1 VVHPVPADG
10 RPPQVYGKP
19 LKSLG
24 LTFKPSDCNAFASC
38 AFINLGSA
46 ETWRTPLATYIMR
59 TGRGP
64 GGSELGH
71 IASALIVAA
80 IIVAVLYVGSPI
92 LQPLVIAGLLA
103 FILSPVIRRLRGWG
117 LWRTSAVL
125 LTVLSALA
133 FLLLVSTTIVVQI
146 TQLADE
152 LPKYQTNLS
161 EKVRALGGSSFT
173 SSALNRASASLKDL
187 EKQISRPQEAAG
199 SKPLPVEVHQPEPR
213 GIEAIFALVKPLM
226 APLATTGLVVLFL
239 FFILLQRE
247 DLRDKFIRLAG
258 SSDIQRA
265 TIGLND
271 AAHRLSRFFLAQ
283 ALLNVGFGI
292 VIGLGLWAI
301 GIPNPALWGIFA
313 TMMRFVPYIGGFIAA
328 FFPVLLATAIDPGWT
343 IVGLTVALFLITEP
357 IAGHV
362 VEPILYG
369 QHTGLSPVA
378 VVIATLFWTMLWG
391 PMGLLLAT
399 PLTVCLVVLGK
410 HIESLRFIEIL
421 LGDEPALE
429 PEERFYQRVLAGDAN
444 EAADQAEQRL
454 KKVAL
459 SDYYDDVPMKAL
471 VLAQADAAHG
481 KLSRDKQVEIR
492 DTIEEIVEDLDEFAD
507 ETPKPKRA
515 AAGKGAEED
524 EDRASE
530 EDDQANVP
538 LVPILSRGQLPDA
551 WQLPY
556 PVLCVPSR
564 SPLDESAALMLA
576 QLLEK
581 HGVGAWV
588 QPFADIATPKNLRI
602 ASTDSPLVFLSY
614 FGTASKPAPV
624 RYLVRRLRRMM
635 PHAKFMVGFWMLGDD
650 RKKVEEWTSAVGADF
665 GVTSLKEATA
675 AIVAEASGGEPSEA
689 AALVERAA

>member
-1 VVHPVPADG
+1 
-10 RPPQVYGKP
+10 
-19 LKSLG
+19 
-24 LTFKPSDCNAFASC
+24 
-38 AFINLGSA
+38 
-46 ETWRTPLATYIMR
+46 MR

-64 GGSELGH
+64 GGTELGY

-80 IIVAVLYVGSPI
+80 ILVAILYIGSPI

-103 FILSPVIRRLRGWG
+103 FILSPAIRRLRNWG
-117 LWRTSAVL
+117 LWRTPAVL
-125 LTVLSALA
+125 LTVLSAMA
-133 FLLLVSTTIVVQI
+133 LLVLVSTTIVVQI

-152 LPKYQTNLS
+152 LPKYQTNLG
-161 EKVRALGGSSFT
+161 EKVRAFGGSSFT

-187 EKQISRPQEAAG
+187 EKQISRPQEVAG
-199 SKPLPVEVHQPEPR
+199 AKPLPVEVHQPEPR
-213 GIEAIFALVKPLM
+213 GIEAIFALLKPLM

-247 DLRDKFIRLAG
+247 DLRDRFIRLAG
-258 SSDIQRA
+258 TSDIQRA

-271 AAHRLSRFFLAQ
+271 AAIRLSRFFLAQ
-283 ALLNVGFGI
+283 ALLNTGFGI

-301 GIPNPALWGIFA
+301 GIPNPALWGIVA

-343 IVGLTVALFLITEP
+343 MVALTVALFLIFEP
-357 IAGHV
+357 LAGHV

-391 PMGLLLAT
+391 PVGLLLAT
-399 PLTVCLVVLGK
+399 PLTVCLVVIGK
-410 HIESLRFIEIL
+410 HIEGLRFIEIL

-444 EAADQAEQRL
+444 EAADQAEQQL

-471 VLAQADAAHG
+471 LLAQSDAAHG

-492 DTIEEIVEDLDEFAD
+492 DTMEEIVEDLDEFHDVTPKSKKTKAD
-507 ETPKPKRA
+507 EA
-515 AAGKGAEED
+515 KG

-530 EDDQANVP
+530 EEVP
-538 LVPILSRGQLPDA
+538 PAVPAVPVLSRGRLPDA
-551 WQLPY
+551 WQVPC

-564 SPLDESAALMLA
+564 SALDESACLMLA

-624 RYLVRRLRRMM
+624 RYLVRRLKRMM
-635 PHAKFMVGFWMLGDD
+635 PNAKFMVGFWMLGDD
-650 RKKVEEWTSAVGADF
+650 RKRVEEWTKAVGADY

-675 AIVAEASGGEPSEA
+675 AIVAEAAGEVAAEPREA
-689 AALVERAA
+689 RTERAA

>member
-1 VVHPVPADG
+1 M
-10 RPPQVYGKP
+10 
-19 LKSLG
+19 
-24 LTFKPSDCNAFASC
+24 
-38 AFINLGSA
+38 
-46 ETWRTPLATYIMR
+46 ATYIMR

-64 GGSELGH
+64 GGSELGS

-80 IIVAVLYVGSPI
+80 IIVAVLHIGAPI

-117 LWRTSAVL
+117 LWRAPAVL

-133 FLLLVSTTIVVQI
+133 VLLLVSTTIVVQI
-146 TQLADE
+146 TQLAEE
-152 LPKYQTNLS
+152 LPKYQTTLS
-161 EKVRALGGSSFT
+161 EKMRALGGSSFT

-187 EKQISRPQEAAG
+187 EKQIAAPQEMAEA
-199 SKPLPVEVHQPEPR
+199 KPLPVEVHQPEPR
-213 GIEAIFALVKPLM
+213 GVEAIFAFVKPLM

-239 FFILLQRE
+239 VFILLQRE
-247 DLRDKFIRLAG
+247 DLRDRFIRLAG
-258 SSDIQRA
+258 ASDIQRA
-265 TIGLND
+265 TSGLND
-271 AAHRLSRFFLAQ
+271 AAIRLSRFFLAQ
-283 ALLNVGFGI
+283 ALLNVSFGI

-301 GIPNPALWGIFA
+301 GIPNPALWGILA

-328 FFPVLLATAIDPGWT
+328 FFPVLLAMAIDPGWT
-343 IVGLTVALFLITEP
+343 IVGLTIALFLITEP
-357 IAGHV
+357 VAGHV

-391 PMGLLLAT
+391 PIGLLLAT

-444 EAADQAEQRL
+444 EAADQAEQQL
-454 KKVAL
+454 KTTAL

-471 VLAQADAAHG
+471 LLAQADAANG

-492 DTIEEIVEDLDEFAD
+492 DTIEEIVEDLDEFPD
-507 ETPKPKRA
+507 EAPRLKNA
-515 AAGKGAEED
+515 EAEEEKAEAHYGGD
-524 EDRASE
+524 KAAVALLHS
-530 EDDQANVP
+530 APV
-538 LVPILSRGQLPDA
+538 LSRGQLPDA
-551 WQLPY
+551 WQLPC

-564 SPLDESAALMLA
+564 SALDESACLMLA

-581 HGVGAWV
+581 HGIGAWV
-588 QPFADIATPKNLRI
+588 QPFADVATPKNLRI
-602 ASTDSPLVFLSY
+602 AATDSPLVFLSY
-614 FGTASKPAPV
+614 FGTASRPAPV
-624 RYLVRRLRRMM
+624 RYLVRRLKRMM
-635 PHAKFMVGFWMLGDD
+635 PQAKFMVGFWMLGDD
-650 RKKVEEWTSAVGADF
+650 RKKVEEWTKAVGADY

-675 AIVAEASGGEPSEA
+675 AVVAAASGDEPLEA
-689 AALVERAA
+689 AAPLVERAA

>member
-1 VVHPVPADG
+1 
-10 RPPQVYGKP
+10 
-19 LKSLG
+19 
-24 LTFKPSDCNAFASC
+24 
-38 AFINLGSA
+38 
-46 ETWRTPLATYIMR
+46 MR

-64 GGSELGH
+64 GGTELGY

-80 IIVAVLYVGSPI
+80 ILVAILYIGSPI

-103 FILSPVIRRLRGWG
+103 FILSPAIRRLRNWG
-117 LWRTSAVL
+117 LWRTPAVL
-125 LTVLSALA
+125 LTVLSAMA
-133 FLLLVSTTIVVQI
+133 LLVLVSTTIVVQI

-152 LPKYQTNLS
+152 LPKYQTNLG

-187 EKQISRPQEAAG
+187 EKQISRPQEVAG
-199 SKPLPVEVHQPEPR
+199 AKPLPVEVHQPEPR
-213 GIEAIFALVKPLM
+213 GIEAIFALLKPLM

-247 DLRDKFIRLAG
+247 DLRDRFIRLAG
-258 SSDIQRA
+258 TSDIQRA

-271 AAHRLSRFFLAQ
+271 AAIRLSRFFLAQ
-283 ALLNVGFGI
+283 ALLNTGFGI

-301 GIPNPALWGIFA
+301 GIPNPALWGIVA

-343 IVGLTVALFLITEP
+343 MVALTVALFLIFEP
-357 IAGHV
+357 LAGHV

-391 PMGLLLAT
+391 PVGLLLAT
-399 PLTVCLVVLGK
+399 PLTVCLVVIGK
-410 HIESLRFIEIL
+410 HIEGLRFIEIL

-444 EAADQAEQRL
+444 EAADQAEQQL

-471 VLAQADAAHG
+471 LLAQSDAAHG

-492 DTIEEIVEDLDEFAD
+492 DTMEEIVEDLDEFHDVTPKSKKTKAD
-507 ETPKPKRA
+507 EA
-515 AAGKGAEED
+515 KG

-530 EDDQANVP
+530 EEVP
-538 LVPILSRGQLPDA
+538 PAVPAVPVLSRGRLPDA
-551 WQLPY
+551 WQVPC

-564 SPLDESAALMLA
+564 SALDESACLMLA

-624 RYLVRRLRRMM
+624 RYLVRRLKRMM
-635 PHAKFMVGFWMLGDD
+635 PNAKFMVGFWMLGDD
-650 RKKVEEWTSAVGADF
+650 RKRVEEWTKAVGADY

-675 AIVAEASGGEPSEA
+675 AIVAEAAGEVAAEPREA
-689 AALVERAA
+689 RTERAA

>member
-1 VVHPVPADG
+1 M
-10 RPPQVYGKP
+10 
-19 LKSLG
+19 
-24 LTFKPSDCNAFASC
+24 
-38 AFINLGSA
+38 
-46 ETWRTPLATYIMR
+46 ATYIMR
-59 TGRGP
+59 TGRSP
-64 GGSELGH
+64 GGAELGH

-80 IIVAVLYVGSPI
+80 ILVAFLYIGSPI

-103 FILSPVIRRLRGWG
+103 FILFPVIRRLRSWG
-117 LWRTSAVL
+117 LWRTPAVL
-125 LTVLSALA
+125 LTVLSALVV
-133 FLLLVSTTIVVQI
+133 LLLVSTTIVVQI

-199 SKPLPVEVHQPEPR
+199 AKPLPVEVHQPEPR

-239 FFILLQRE
+239 FFILLQRDE
-247 DLRDKFIRLAG
+247 LRDKFIRLAG
-258 SSDIQRA
+258 ASDIQRS

-283 ALLNVGFGI
+283 ALLNVSFGI

-343 IVGLTVALFLITEP
+343 IVGLTIALFLITEP
-357 IAGHV
+357 LAGHV

-391 PMGLLLAT
+391 VVGLLLAT

-444 EAADQAEQRL
+444 EAADQAEQQL
-454 KKVAL
+454 KKIPL
-459 SDYYDDVPMKAL
+459 SDFYDGVPMKAL
-471 VLAQADAAHG
+471 LLAQADAAHG
-481 KLSRDKQVEIR
+481 KLSRDRQVEIR
-492 DTIEEIVEDLDEFAD
+492 DTFEEIVEDLDEFAD
-507 ETPKPKRA
+507 ETPKSKKA
-515 AAGKGAEED
+515 KSGKDDEANGED
-524 EDRASE
+524 HASE
-530 EDDQANVP
+530 GETEAVP
-538 LVPILSRGQLPDA
+538 SVPVLSRGRLPDA

-564 SPLDESAALMLA
+564 SALDEAACLMLA

-588 QPFADIATPKNLRI
+588 QSFADIATPKSMRI

-614 FGTASKPAPV
+614 FGAASKPAPV
-624 RYLVRRLRRMM
+624 RYLIRRLKRML
-635 PHAKFMVGFWMLGDD
+635 PNAKFMVGFWALADD
-650 RKKVEEWTSAVGADF
+650 RKKVEEWTKAVGADY

-675 AIVAEASGGEPSEA
+675 AIVVEASGQPTELIEELPK
-689 AALVERAA
+689 ERAA